1 MTRFLKTATL
11 SAVLAL
17 MAFAPAMANEYQA
30 KLEALAHDK
39 LAAIASDAAIVAA
52 VKAQNTAHAAYD
64 AAKVDQL
71 DKEWRAEAEKG
82 GGTLTA
88 SVLDNA
94 TSKHLISIRDGAAG
108 LYAEIFVMDD
118 KGLNVGASNMTSDY
132 MQGDEAKW
140 QKTYGVGPDAI
151 LIDEV
156 KQDESSGTFVSQ
168 ISLPVNDP
176 ETKKPIGAVT
186 FGVDVEKLP

>member
-17 MAFAPAMANEYQA
+17 MAFTPAMANEYQA
-30 KLEALAHDK
+30 KLEALVHDK
-39 LAAIASDAAIVAA
+39 LSAIASDAAIVAA

-64 AAKVDQL
+64 AAKIDQL

-82 GGTLTA
+82 GGTLTN
-88 SVLDNA
+88 SIIENA
-94 TSKHLISIRDGAAG
+94 TSKHLISIRDAG
-108 LYAEIFVMDD
+108 GGIYAEIFVMDD
-118 KGLNVGASNMTSDY
+118 KGLNVGVSNMTSDY

-140 QKTYGVGPDAI
+140 QKTYSVGPEAI

-168 ISLPVNDP
+168 VSLPVNDP
-176 ETKKPIGAVT
+176 ETKKPIGAIT
-186 FGVDVEKLP
+186 FGIDVEKLP